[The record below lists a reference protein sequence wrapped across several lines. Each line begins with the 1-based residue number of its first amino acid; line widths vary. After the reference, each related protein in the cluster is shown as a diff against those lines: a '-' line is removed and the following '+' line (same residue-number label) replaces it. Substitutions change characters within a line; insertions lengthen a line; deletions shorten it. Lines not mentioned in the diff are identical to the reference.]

1 MGSDNI
7 YALLGD
13 LLSMYAVNRSSI
25 TACWTGDL
33 NKHLLTD
40 SNKMINY
47 AEIHVY
53 WVDVEC
59 DICSAKTLLFWVI
72 TVMNVSD
79 GQWKLSINRNRELN
93 FRVLQCHCEAQCHLA
108 SGMLLLPT
116 PGSKAQILPSVS
128 LFLSSQHLMST
139 FSGSAAEE
147 AAAFWILKLGAVLCV
162 KQ

>member
-7 YALLGD
+7 YVLLGD
-13 LLSMYAVNRSSI
+13 LLSMYAVNRSSV

-59 DICSAKTLLFWVI
+59 DICSARTLFFCVI
-72 TVMNVSD
+72 PIVTTSD
-79 GQWKLSINRNRELN
+79 GQWKWRIKGNRELN
-93 FRVLQCHCEAQCHLA
+93 FRVLQCHCEAQCHPA
-108 SGMLLLPT
+108 SSMLLLPP
-116 PGSKAQILPSVS
+116 PGSNTQILPSLWLCVS
-128 LFLSSQHLMST
+128 VPST
-139 FSGSAAEE
+139 SWVPS
-147 AAAFWILKLGAVLCV
+147 GAVLLR
-162 KQ
+162 KQQHFRS